1 MICALIPTYNNEKT
15 IAEIVE
21 RTLPQVPA
29 VLVVNDGSTD
39 STGTILAELT
49 SKHTQLIVL
58 TLPHNKGKGYALKS
72 GFQKA
77 CELGFSHVLTLDADG
92 QHFPEDIPEL
102 IHISKI
108 RPEAIVV
115 GCRGTKH
122 DNMPAS
128 STFANRFSNFWFAV
142 QTGLYLPD
150 TQTGLRIYPLDNIHG
165 TRLMT
170 RRYEAEL
177 LILVLSAWANVP
189 IIPSP
194 VRVYY
199 PPKEERVS
207 SFRPFRDF
215 SRISILNTIL
225 CVLAVIYGLPRRYG
239 RLVYYGLCF
248 FIFAAAGK
256 IITSLYR
263 LRPTPANE
271 QKMHHR
277 IQRGCQIFLS
287 AFPTATYTVNLD
299 NSQNREIENSKSR
312 NLDSPALYIANHSS
326 YLDIIALLALS
337 DKMRLI
343 GKAHIVNNK
352 FYGRTAQT
360 IGFIPIT
367 TGAEDMV
374 ATVKHWIDQGY
385 SVAIFPEGTRSL
397 YGVPLRFHTGAFH
410 IAEQLHLPIQPVLL
424 EGYAEALQK
433 RPFHVGKPKQI
444 STTLL
449 PRIEPEDN
457 RFGNNRLE
465 KAKQMRAYYDQ
476 LLMHEL

>member
-1 MICALIPTYNNEKT
+1 MMNCAIIPTYNNEKT
-15 IAEIVE
+15 IADIVR
-21 RTLPQVPA
+21 RTLAQVP
-29 VLVVNDGSTD
+29 LVIVVDDGSTD
-39 STGTILAELT
+39 ETASILSALEQTEKTL
-49 SKHTQLIVL
+49 SIV
-58 TLPHNKGKGYALKS
+58 TLPKNKGKGYALKC

-77 CELGFSHVLTLDADG
+77 RELGCTHAITLDADG

-108 RPEAIVV
+108 RPEAIIV
-115 GCRGTKH
+115 GSRGTKH
-122 DNMPAS
+122 DNMPSS

-150 TQTGLRIYPLDNIHG
+150 TQTGFRVYPLDAIHG
-165 TRLMT
+165 EHLMT

-177 LILVLSAWANVP
+177 LVLVLSAWANVP
-189 IIPSP
+189 IIPCP

-225 CVLAVIYGLPRRYG
+225 CVLALVYGLPRRYG
-239 RLVYYGLCF
+239 RLLYYGTCF

-263 LRPTPANE
+263 LHPTPENE
-271 QKMHHR
+271 LKMHRR

-287 AFPTATYTVNLD
+287 AFPGAEYRVE
-299 NSQNREIENSKSR
+299 RERERESE
-312 NLDSPALYIANHSS
+312 PAIYIANHSS

-343 GKAHIVNNK
+343 GKAYVVNNK
-352 FYGRTAQT
+352 FYGRTAKT

-367 TGAEDMV
+367 TGAEDM
-374 ATVKHWIDQGY
+374 TSIVKHWTDQGY
-385 SVAIFPEGTRSL
+385 SVGIFPEGTRSL
-397 YGVPLRFHTGAFH
+397 YGVPLRFHSGAFH
-410 IAEQLHLPIQPVLL
+410 LAEQLHLPIQPILL

-444 STTLL
+444 CTTLL
-449 PRIEPEDN
+449 PRIEPDDN
-457 RFGNNRLE
+457 RFGGNRLE

>member
-15 IAEIVE
+15 IADIVE
-21 RTLPQVPA
+21 RTLAQVPT

-39 STGTILAELT
+39 STETILAKLT
-49 SKHTQLIVL
+49 REHEQLVVL
-58 TLPHNKGKGYALKS
+58 TLPCNKGKGFALKS

-77 CELGFSHVLTLDADG
+77 RELGFSHVLTLDADG

-102 IHISKI
+102 LHICKI
-108 RPEAIVV
+108 RPEAIIV

-122 DNMPAS
+122 DNMPAT
-128 STFANRFSNFWFAV
+128 STFANRFSNFWFAI

-165 TRLMT
+165 TCFMT

-177 LILVLSAWANVP
+177 LILVLSAWANTP

-225 CVLAVIYGLPRRYG
+225 CILAVIYGLPRRYG
-239 RLVYYGLCF
+239 RLLYYGSCF
-248 FIFAAAGK
+248 FIFAASGK

-263 LRPTPANE
+263 MHPTPENE
-271 QKMHHR
+271 HKMHCR

-287 AFPTATYTVNLD
+287 VFPTAPYRVD
-299 NSQNREIENSKSR
+299 ESKAK
-312 NLDSPALYIANHSS
+312 LEKDIPAVFIANHSS

-352 FYGRTAQT
+352 FYGRTIQT

-374 ATVKHWIDQGY
+374 AIVKHWTDQGY
-385 SVAIFPEGTRSL
+385 SVGIFPEGTRSL

-410 IAEQLHLPIQPVLL
+410 IAEQLRLPIQPVLL

-433 RPFHVGKPKQI
+433 RPFHVGKPKQMC
-444 STTLL
+444 TTLL
-449 PRIEPEDN
+449 PRIESDEL
-457 RFGNNRLE
+457 RFGNTRLE
-465 KAKQMRAYYDQ
+465 KAKAMRNYYDL

>member
-1 MICALIPTYNNEKT
+1 MICGLIPTYNNATT
-15 IAEIVE
+15 IADIVK
-21 RTLPQVPA
+21 RTLRQVPL
-29 VLVVNDGSTD
+29 VVVVNDGSTD
-39 STGTILAELT
+39 ETASILSALEQTEKAL
-49 SKHTQLIVL
+49 SVV
-58 TLPHNKGKGYALKS
+58 TLPKNKGKGYALKC

-77 CELGFSHVLTLDADG
+77 RELGCTHAITLDADG

-108 RPEAIVV
+108 RPEAIIV
-115 GCRGTKH
+115 GSRGTKH
-122 DNMPAS
+122 DNMPSS

-150 TQTGLRIYPLDNIHG
+150 TQTGFRVYPLDAIHG
-165 TRLMT
+165 ERLMT

-177 LILVLSAWANVP
+177 LVLVLSAWANVP

-225 CVLAVIYGLPRRYG
+225 CVLALIYGLPRRYG
-239 RLVYYGLCF
+239 RFVYYGICF

-263 LRPTPANE
+263 LRPTPENE
-271 QKMHHR
+271 QKMHYR

-287 AFPTATYTVNLD
+287 AFPTATYTVNFD
-299 NSQNREIENSKSR
+299 DSK
-312 NLDSPALYIANHSS
+312 NTPAIYIANHSS

-352 FYGRTAQT
+352 FYGCTAQT

-367 TGAEDMV
+367 TGAEDM
-374 ATVKHWIDQGY
+374 TSIVKHWTDQGY
-385 SVAIFPEGTRSL
+385 SVGIFPEGTRSL
-397 YGVPLRFHTGAFH
+397 YGVPLRFHSGAFH
-410 IAEQLHLPIQPVLL
+410 LAEQLHLPIQPILL

-444 STTLL
+444 CTTLL
-449 PRIEPEDN
+449 PRIEPDDN
-457 RFGNNRLE
+457 RFGGNRLE